1 MIQILLADDHQVFR
15 EGIASF
21 FTEPNEYKIVGHAS
35 NGKEVL
41 GILKEQTVD
50 VVIMDISM
58 PELDG
63 ISAAEII
70 KRDHSQ
76 VKIIMLT
83 MHETQVYIRKLLE
96 VGVDGYL
103 LKTTSKSELFTAIDQ
118 VLAGKKFYGGDVQ
131 QIFMNSF
138 NSDKVVSEIKLTRR
152 EKEILELICNE
163 LSTNEIAEKLFISA
177 YTVESHRKNLMSK
190 TGSKNVVG
198 LVKFAMEN
206 KFI

>member
-1 MIQILLADDHQVFR
+1 MIQIILADDHHVFR

-21 FTEPNEYKIVGHAS
+21 FDEAAKYKIAGHAA
-35 NGKEVL
+35 NGLEVIDL
-41 GILKEQTVD
+41 LKENVAD

-63 ISAAEII
+63 IATAEII
-70 KRDHSQ
+70 KKDYPN

-83 MHETQVYIRKLLE
+83 MHETQNYIRKLLE

-103 LKTTSKSELFTAIDQ
+103 LKTTSKGELYEAIDK
-118 VLAGKKFYGGDVQ
+118 VLAGNKFYGGDVQ

-138 NSDKVVSEIKLTRR
+138 NSDKVVTEIKLTRR

-163 LSTNEIAEKLFISA
+163 LNTNEIAEKLFISA
-177 YTVESHRKNLMSK
+177 YTVETHRKNLLSK
-190 TGSKNVVG
+190 TGSKNVAG
-198 LVKFAMEN
+198 LVRFALEN
-206 KFI
+206 KFT